1 MSSFTSIL
9 SFDRPLIDKAK
20 QRPSLSRLP
29 VCLPTLGKLYID
41 SVLAYPRLRPDRRPD
56 QRRIS
61 PKRLGTTMLRRH
73 INTSSERLSE
83 DQVYELSEMFR
94 LMSDPSR
101 LRIILSCLAEK
112 VSVGDMAQQ
121 LKLSPSLVSHHLRLL
136 RAARLLQAER
146 QGRQVFY
153 QVTDEHVLRMLGDM
167 VDHVAEEHD
176 LEVT

>member
-1 MSSFTSIL
+1 ML
-9 SFDRPLIDKAK
+9 KRA
-20 QRPSLSRLP
+20 
-29 VCLPTLGKLYID
+29 
-41 SVLAYPRLRPDRRPD
+41 A
-56 QRRIS
+56 S
-61 PKRLGTTMLRRH
+61 PGT
-73 INTSSERLSE
+73 ERLSE

-101 LRIILSCLAEK
+101 LRIILSCLTDK
-112 VSVGDMAQQ
+112 ISVGDMAQR

-153 QVTDEHVLRMLGDM
+153 QVTDEHVLRMLRDM

-176 LEVT
+176 LEAP

>member
-1 MSSFTSIL
+1 MADKSVVTVALSS
-9 SFDRPLIDKAK
+9 
-20 QRPSLSRLP
+20 LP
-29 VCLPTLGKLYID
+29 KRSAGVDMLYIQT
-41 SVLAYPRLRPDRRPD
+41 VLAYPRDRSG
-56 QRRIS
+56 RRLDLIRVS
-61 PKRLGTTMLRRH
+61 LWLLGTEMLKRH

>member
-1 MSSFTSIL
+1 MNPVFAYL
-9 SFDRPLIDKAK
+9 R
-20 QRPSLSRLP
+20 QR
-29 VCLPTLGKLYID
+29 LGEW
-41 SVLAYPRLRPDRRPD
+41 
-56 QRRIS
+56 RRIVMS
-61 PKRLGTTMLRRH
+61 ARGRVGTVMIRRQT
-73 INTSSERLSE
+73 NTSSERLSE

-112 VSVGDMAQQ
+112 VAVGDMAQQ
-121 LKLSPSLVSHHLRLL
+121 LNLSPSLVSHHLRLL

-176 LEVT
+176 LEAT

>member
-1 MSSFTSIL
+1 MLKRS
-9 SFDRPLIDKAK
+9 
-20 QRPSLSRLP
+20 
-29 VCLPTLGKLYID
+29 
-41 SVLAYPRLRPDRRPD
+41 PDVY
-56 QRRIS
+56 
-61 PKRLGTTMLRRH
+61 T
-73 INTSSERLSE
+73 ERLNE
-83 DQVYELSEMFR
+83 DQVHELAEMFR

-101 LRIILSCLAEK
+101 LRIVLVCLADK
-112 VSVGDMAQQ
+112 VSVGDMAQR

-176 LEVT
+176 LEVP